1 MAENKKKVSEM
12 EAALEETFIQKNFK
26 KIAARVVVLLVA
38 ILAAIGAKYYFE
50 AQNKKAA
57 EALYPCEQLFMQGEF
72 EKALNGDGQ
81 EILGLVEVAKKYSCT
96 KSGNLAKLYAGLAYY
111 NTDKAEEAEKYLDD
125 FDGKDD
131 ELLSPAA
138 IGALGNVYA
147 KQGKN
152 DKAVETLKKAAKKA
166 DNSLLS
172 PVFLVQAG
180 EILESEGKSEEAL
193 KLYEEV
199 KAHYRGSMQGQEI
212 EKYIQRAKAAK

>member
-1 MAENKKKVSEM
+1 M

-26 KIAARVVVLLVA
+26 KIAACVVVILVA

-50 AQNKKAA
+50 ARNKKAA

-111 NTDKAEEAEKYLDD
+111 NTDKAEEAEKYLAD

-180 EILESEGKSEEAL
+180 EILESEGKSKEAL
-193 KLYEEV
+193 KLYEEI

>member
-26 KIAARVVVLLVA
+26 KIAACVVVILVA
-38 ILAAIGAKYYFE
+38 VLAAIGAKYYFE

>member
-26 KIAARVVVLLVA
+26 KIAACVVVILVA

-111 NTDKAEEAEKYLDD
+111 NTDKAEEAEKYLAD

-152 DKAVETLKKAAKKA
+152 DKAVEILKKAAKKA

>member
-1 MAENKKKVSEM
+1 M

-26 KIAARVVVLLVA
+26 KIAACVVVILVA

-111 NTDKAEEAEKYLDD
+111 NTDKAEEAEKYLAD

-152 DKAVETLKKAAKKA
+152 DKAV
-166 DNSLLS
+166 
-172 PVFLVQAG
+172 
-180 EILESEGKSEEAL
+180 
-193 KLYEEV
+193 
-199 KAHYRGSMQGQEI
+199 
-212 EKYIQRAKAAK
+212 

>member
-26 KIAARVVVLLVA
+26 KIAACVVVILVA
-38 ILAAIGAKYYFE
+38 VLAAIGAKYYFE

-111 NTDKAEEAEKYLDD
+111 NTDKAEEAEKYLAD

-152 DKAVETLKKAAKKA
+152 DKAVETLKKAAEKA

>member
-26 KIAARVVVLLVA
+26 KIAVCVVVILVA
-38 ILAAIGAKYYFE
+38 ILAAIGGKYYFE

-131 ELLSPAA
+131 ELVSPAA

-172 PVFLVQAG
+172 PVYLVQAG

>member
-1 MAENKKKVSEM
+1 M

-26 KIAARVVVLLVA
+26 KIAACVVVILVA

-111 NTDKAEEAEKYLDD
+111 NTDKAEEAEKYLAD

-138 IGALGNVYA
+138 IGALANVYA

>member
-26 KIAARVVVLLVA
+26 RIAACVVVILVA

-111 NTDKAEEAEKYLDD
+111 NTDKAEEAEKYLAD

-138 IGALGNVYA
+138 IGALVNVYA

>member
-26 KIAARVVVLLVA
+26 KIAACVVVILVA

-81 EILGLVEVAKKYSCT
+81 AILGLVEVAKKYSCT

-111 NTDKAEEAEKYLDD
+111 NTDKAEEAEKYLAD

>member
-26 KIAARVVVLLVA
+26 KIAACVVVILVA

-111 NTDKAEEAEKYLDD
+111 NTDKAEEAEKYLAD

-199 KAHYRGSMQGQEI
+199 KAHYRGSKQGQEI

>member
-26 KIAARVVVLLVA
+26 KIAACVVVFLVA

-111 NTDKAEEAEKYLDD
+111 NTDKAEEAEKYLAD